1 MKNIH
6 LLPTDN
12 QYKGSISLTPD
23 GRLSTNVL
31 IIGIPHHLYITSDAE
46 IKDEDYCVH
55 TNQNSIIKIGKGEG
69 KLMKGHLYL
78 KKIIL
83 TTDQDLIAEGVQDI
97 DDEFLDWFVENP
109 NCDFVEVQKW
119 FDGLDFLEYKII
131 IPQEEPKNP
140 NNQEVMF
147 HEEHKEY
154 FYEDFVEGKFVTVWL
169 GKDYIPQ
176 EEPKKELQ
184 SYICPQTKMQCDD
197 ECCVSAED
205 CHIISSL
212 ATGMVDCDEPKHIP
226 YKGKVWEP
234 PKETLEEAA
243 ESYAELSYY
252 NRDEVNAFV
261 NGAKWQAKRMFS
273 EEEVLN
279 LLLDSEE
286 FTSRFNGR
294 TDLRSWFKEFKKK

>member
-131 IPQEEPKNP
+131 IPK
-140 NNQEVMF
+140 
-147 HEEHKEY
+147 
-154 FYEDFVEGKFVTVWL
+154 
-169 GKDYIPQ
+169 
-176 EEPKKELQ
+176 EEPKKETISFEFFDKEKADSITNEGQKIVRELQ
-184 SYICPQTKMQCDD
+184 NITKQ
-197 ECCVSAED
+197 
-205 CHIISSL
+205 
-212 ATGMVDCDEPKHIP
+212 
-226 YKGKVWEP
+226 
-234 PKETLEEAA
+234 ETLEEV
-243 ESYAELSYY
+243 SFRLYPRLINDPY
-252 NRDEVNAFV
+252 NPMEDDNKEDRDTWIE
-261 NGAKWQAKRMFS
+261 GAKWGSENTNEKYS
-273 EEEVLN
+273 EEEVIK
-279 LLLDSEE
+279 LLIYCKDRFGGSGLEDYTPDSEVKE
-286 FTSRFNGR
+286 
-294 TDLRSWFKEFKKK
+294 WFERVKKK